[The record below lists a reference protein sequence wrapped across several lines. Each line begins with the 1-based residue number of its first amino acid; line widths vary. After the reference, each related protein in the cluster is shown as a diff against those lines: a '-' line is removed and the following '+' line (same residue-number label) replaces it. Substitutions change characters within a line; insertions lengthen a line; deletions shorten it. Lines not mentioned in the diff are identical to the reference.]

1 MFRDK
6 DNELKRLR
14 DPYSLLELKSLL
26 CDLESSIESVNNAKG
41 KQYDEMTNLCLI
53 LDKYNKEREKK
64 AITER
69 PKLTIPKRR
78 TKKP

>member
-14 DPYSLLELKSLL
+14 DPSSLLELKSLL
-26 CDLESSIESVNNAKG
+26 FDLESSIESVHNAKG

-69 PKLTIPKRR
+69 PRLTIPK
-78 TKKP
+78 